1 MATPHIAAA
10 PDDLAPHVLMP
21 GDPRRAR
28 RIAERFFDGPRLV
41 TEVRGILG
49 YTGTYRGTP
58 VSVLASGMGMPSM
71 SIYATELA
79 RVYGAERI
87 VRVGTMG
94 SLQPEMV
101 RLGDVV
107 IASSA
112 HTDSAMSAFRIP
124 GIQLSHAPAYPL
136 LRAAA
141 DAADS
146 ILGARAGGARAHV
159 GPIFSSDAFYHPR
172 PELEEALATV
182 GTLGIEMEAAGLY
195 DVAAAEGVEALAICT
210 VSDYVIGPAES
221 MTSEQRE
228 STFEAMVELALAALQ
243 A

>member
-1 MATPHIAAA
+1 MATPHLAAD
-10 PDDLAPHVLMP
+10 PGDFAPHLLMP

-28 RIAERFFDGPRLV
+28 RIAERFLDAPRLV

-49 YTGTYRGTP
+49 YTGTHHGDP
-58 VSVLASGMGMPSM
+58 VSVLASGMGMPSLA
-71 SIYATELA
+71 IYATELA
-79 RVYGAERI
+79 RFYGVRRI

-94 SLQPEMV
+94 SLQPDAV

-112 HTDSAMSAFRIP
+112 HTDSAMSTFRVP
-124 GIQLSHAPAYPL
+124 GVGLSHAPAYPL

-141 DAADS
+141 DAA
-146 ILGARAGGARAHV
+146 GRAGFGTGGARAHV
-159 GPIFSSDAFYHPR
+159 GPVFSSDAFYHPR
-172 PELEEALATV
+172 PELEQALAAI
-182 GTLGIEMEAAGLY
+182 GTLGVEMEAAGLY

-210 VSDYVIGPAES
+210 VSDYVIGPDES
-221 MTSEQRE
+221 MSAEDRE
-228 STFEAMVELALAALQ
+228 STFDASVELALAAVR

>member
-1 MATPHIAAA
+1 MATPHIAAE
-10 PDDLAPHVLMP
+10 PDDFAPHVLMP
-21 GDPRRAR
+21 GDPRRAQ

-49 YTGTYRGTP
+49 FTGTHGGAP
-58 VSVLASGMGMPSM
+58 VSVLASGMGMPSL

-79 RVYGAERI
+79 RFYGVERI

-94 SLQPEMV
+94 SLQPERV

-112 HTDSAMSAFRIP
+112 HTDSAMSGLRIP

-141 DAADS
+141 DAAAAS
-146 ILGARAGGARAHV
+146 GARTHV

-172 PELEEALATV
+172 PELEAALASV

-195 DVAAAEGVEALAICT
+195 DVAAAEGFEALAVCT
-210 VSDYVIGPAES
+210 VSDYVIGPPES
-221 MTSEQRE
+221 MTAEQRE
-228 STFEAMVELALAALQ
+228 STFDATVELALAALRG
-243 A
+243 

>member
-10 PDDLAPHVLMP
+10 PGEIAPHVLMP
-21 GDPRRAR
+21 GDPRRAQ
-28 RIAERFFDGPRLV
+28 RIAERFFDAPRLV
-41 TEVRGILG
+41 TDVRGILG
-49 YTGTYRGTP
+49 FTGTHRGRPITAM
-58 VSVLASGMGMPSM
+58 ASGMGMPSM

-79 RVYGAERI
+79 REYGAERI

-94 SLQPEMV
+94 TLQPATIA
-101 RLGDVV
+101 LGDVV

-112 HTDSAMSAFRIP
+112 HTDSAMSGFRAP
-124 GIQLSHAPAYPL
+124 GLHLSLAPAYPL

-141 DAADS
+141 DAAAAS
-146 ILGARAGGARAHV
+146 GARVHV
-159 GPIFSSDAFYHPR
+159 GPVFSSDAFYHPR
-172 PELEEALATV
+172 PELETSLTAL

-195 DVAAAEGVEALAICT
+195 DVAAAEGFEALAICT

-228 STFEAMVELALAALQ
+228 TTFEAMVELALAAVQ
-243 A
+243 S

>member
-10 PDDLAPHVLMP
+10 SGDLAPHVLMP
-21 GDPRRAR
+21 GDPRRAQ
-28 RIAERFFDGPRLV
+28 RIAERFFEGPRLV

-49 YTGTYRGTP
+49 YTGTHRGAP
-58 VSVLASGMGMPSM
+58 VSVMASGMGMPSL

-79 RVYGAERI
+79 RFYGVERI

-94 SLQPEMV
+94 SLQPERV

-112 HTDSAMSAFRIP
+112 HTDNAMSGFRIP
-124 GIQLSHAPAYPL
+124 GIRLSHAPAYPL

-141 DAADS
+141 DAALS
-146 ILGARAGGARAHV
+146 AGARAHV

-172 PELEEALATV
+172 PELEEALAAV

-195 DVAAAEGVEALAICT
+195 DVAAAEGFEALAICT

-228 STFEAMVELALAALQ
+228 STFEAMVELALAAVRS
-243 A
+243 

>member
-1 MATPHIAAA
+1 
-10 PDDLAPHVLMP
+10 MP
-21 GDPRRAR
+21 GDPRRAQ
-28 RIAERFFDGPRLV
+28 RIAERFFDDPRLV

-49 YTGTYRGTP
+49 FTGTYRGRPITAM
-58 VSVLASGMGMPSM
+58 ASGMGMPSL

-79 RVYGAERI
+79 RFYGVERI

-94 SLQPEMV
+94 SLQPETV

-112 HTDSAMSAFRIP
+112 HTDNAMSGFRIP
-124 GIQLSHAPAYPL
+124 GLQLSHAPAYPL

-141 DAADS
+141 DAAAAS
-146 ILGARAGGARAHV
+146 GARAHV

-172 PELEEALATV
+172 PELEAALASV

-210 VSDYVIGPAES
+210 VSDYVIGPEES
-221 MTSEQRE
+221 MTSDERE
-228 STFEAMVELALAALQ
+228 STFEAMVELALAAVQ
-243 A
+243 S

>member
-10 PDDLAPHVLMP
+10 PGDFAPHVLMP

-28 RIAERFFDGPRLV
+28 RIAERFFDAPRLV

-49 YTGTYRGTP
+49 FTGEHAGRP
-58 VSVLASGMGMPSM
+58 VSVLASGMGMPSLA
-71 SIYATELA
+71 IYATELA
-79 RVYGAERI
+79 RFYGVRRI

-94 SLQPEMV
+94 SLQPEKV

-112 HTDSAMSAFRIP
+112 HTDSAMSGFRVP
-124 GIQLSHAPAYPL
+124 GVTLSHAAAYPL
-136 LRAAA
+136 LQAAA
-141 DAADS
+141 DAAAVS
-146 ILGARAGGARAHV
+146 GARAHV
-159 GPIFSSDAFYHPR
+159 GPVFSSDAFYHPR
-172 PELEEALATV
+172 PDIERALAAV
-182 GTLGIEMEAAGLY
+182 GTLGVEMEAAGLY

-210 VSDYVIGPAES
+210 VSDYVIGPEES
-221 MTSEQRE
+221 MSADERE
-228 STFEAMVELALAALQ
+228 STFDASVELALAALS

>member
-1 MATPHIAAA
+1 
-10 PDDLAPHVLMP
+10 MP

-28 RIAERFFDGPRLV
+28 RIAERFFAEPRLV

-49 YTGTYRGTP
+49 YTGSYRGAP
-58 VSVLASGMGMPSM
+58 VSVLASGMGMPSLV
-71 SIYATELA
+71 IYATELA

-94 SLQPEMV
+94 SLQPDTV

-112 HTDSAMSAFRIP
+112 HTDSAMSGFRIP
-124 GIQLSHAPAYPL
+124 GIRLSHVPAYPL

-141 DAADS
+141 DAAEAS
-146 ILGARAGGARAHV
+146 AFVTGGARAHV

-172 PELEEALATV
+172 PELEEALARV

-228 STFEAMVELALAALQ
+228 STFEAMVELALAAVQ

>member
-1 MATPHIAAA
+1 
-10 PDDLAPHVLMP
+10 MP

-28 RIAERFFDGPRLV
+28 RIAERFFDEPRLV

-49 YTGTYRGTP
+49 YTGAYRGAP
-58 VSVLASGMGMPSM
+58 VSVLASGMGMPSL

-94 SLQPEMV
+94 SLQPETV

-112 HTDSAMSAFRIP
+112 HTDSAMSTFRIP

-141 DAADS
+141 DAAAGS
-146 ILGARAGGARAHV
+146 ALAGGARVHI

-210 VSDYVIGPAES
+210 VSDYVIGPDES
-221 MTSEQRE
+221 MSSEQRE
-228 STFEAMVELALAALQ
+228 ATFEAMVELALAAVQ

>member
-1 MATPHIAAA
+1 MATPHIAADAGDIA
-10 PDDLAPHVLMP
+10 PQVLMP
-21 GDPRRAR
+21 GDPRRAQ
-28 RIAERFFDGPRLV
+28 RIAERFFESPRLV

-49 YTGTYRGTP
+49 FTGSYRGRPITAM
-58 VSVLASGMGMPSM
+58 ASGMGMPSLT
-71 SIYATELA
+71 IYATELA
-79 RVYGAERI
+79 RFYGVERI

-94 SLQPEMV
+94 SLQPETV

-112 HTDSAMSAFRIP
+112 HTDSAMSGFRIP

-141 DAADS
+141 DAAAAS
-146 ILGARAGGARAHV
+146 GARAHV

-172 PELEEALATV
+172 PELEAALASV
-182 GTLGIEMEAAGLY
+182 GALGIEMEAAGLY
-195 DVAAAEGVEALAICT
+195 DVAAAEGLEALAICT
-210 VSDYVIGPAES
+210 VSDYVIGPGDS

-228 STFEAMVELALAALQ
+228 STFEAMVELALAAVQ
-243 A
+243 S

>member
-1 MATPHIAAA
+1 MATPHIAAE
-10 PDDLAPHVLMP
+10 PGDLAPHVLMP
-21 GDPRRAR
+21 GDPRRAQ
-28 RIAERFFDGPRLV
+28 RIADRFLEGPYLV
-41 TEVRGILG
+41 TDVRGILG
-49 YTGTYRGTP
+49 YTGTVRGAP
-58 VSVLASGMGMPSM
+58 VSVVASGMGMPSLT
-71 SIYATELA
+71 IYATELA
-79 RVYGAERI
+79 RVYGVERI

-94 SLQPEMV
+94 SLQPETV

-112 HTDSAMSAFRIP
+112 HTDSAMSGFRVP
-124 GIQLSHAPAYPL
+124 GIHLSHAPAYPL

-141 DAADS
+141 DAA
-146 ILGARAGGARAHV
+146 AGSAFDTAGARAHV

-172 PELEEALATV
+172 PELEAALAAV

-221 MTSEQRE
+221 MTAEQRE
-228 STFEAMVELALAALQ
+228 STFEAMVELALAAVQ
-243 A
+243 S

>member
-1 MATPHIAAA
+1 MATPHIDAS
-10 PDDLAPHVLMP
+10 PGDLAPHVLMP

-28 RIAERFFDGPRLV
+28 RIAERFFTAPRLV

-49 YTGTYRGTP
+49 YTGSYRGEP
-58 VSVLASGMGMPSM
+58 VSVLASGMGMPSLA
-71 SIYATELA
+71 IYATELA
-79 RVYGAERI
+79 RFYGARRI

-94 SLQPEMV
+94 SLQPETV

-112 HTDSAMSAFRIP
+112 HTDNAMSTFRVP
-124 GIQLSHAPAYPL
+124 GVHLSHAPAYPL

-141 DAADS
+141 DAAEAS
-146 ILGARAGGARAHV
+146 GARVHV
-159 GPIFSSDAFYHPR
+159 GPVFSSDAFYHPR
-172 PELEEALATV
+172 QELGQALAAV

-195 DVAAAEGVEALAICT
+195 DVAAAEGVQALAICT
-210 VSDYVIGPAES
+210 VSDYVIGPRES
-221 MTSEQRE
+221 MSSEERE
-228 STFEAMVELALAALQ
+228 STFEAMVELALAAVQ

>member
-1 MATPHIAAA
+1 MATPHIAAE
-10 PDDLAPHVLMP
+10 PGELAPHVLMP

-28 RIAERFFDGPRLV
+28 RIAERFLVEPRLV

-49 YTGTYRGTP
+49 YTGSYRGAP
-58 VSVLASGMGMPSM
+58 VSVLASGMGMPSLA
-71 SIYATELA
+71 IYATELA
-79 RVYGAERI
+79 RVYGSERI
-87 VRVGTMG
+87 VRVGTVG
-94 SLQPEMV
+94 SLQPDTV
-101 RLGDVV
+101 RLGEVV

-112 HTDSAMSAFRIP
+112 HTDSAMSGFRIP

-136 LRAAA
+136 LRAAV
-141 DAADS
+141 DAASAFVTGD
-146 ILGARAGGARAHV
+146 ARVHI

-172 PELEEALATV
+172 PGLGEALARV

-210 VSDYVIGPAES
+210 VSDYVIGPADS

-228 STFEAMVELALAALQ
+228 STFEAMVELALAAVQ

>member
-1 MATPHIAAA
+1 MATSHIAAEPGDIA
-10 PDDLAPHVLMP
+10 PRVLMP

-28 RIAERFFDGPRLV
+28 RIAERFFDEPRLV

-49 YTGTYRGTP
+49 FTGTYRGAPITAM
-58 VSVLASGMGMPSM
+58 ASGMGMPSL

-79 RVYGAERI
+79 RFYGVRRI

-94 SLQPEMV
+94 SLQPDMV

-112 HTDSAMSAFRIP
+112 HTDSAMSGFRIP
-124 GIQLSHAPAYPL
+124 GLQLSKAPAYPL

-141 DAADS
+141 DAAVAS
-146 ILGARAGGARAHV
+146 GARAHV

-172 PELEEALATV
+172 PELEEALAGV

-195 DVAAAEGVEALAICT
+195 DVAAAEGFEALAICT
-210 VSDYVIGPAES
+210 VSDYVIGPDVS
-221 MTSEQRE
+221 MTSDERE
-228 STFEAMVELALAALQ
+228 STFDAMVELALAAVE

>member
-1 MATPHIAAA
+1 MPTPHIAAA
-10 PDDLAPHVLMP
+10 SDDIAPHVLMP

-28 RIAERFFDGPRLV
+28 RIAERFFDRPRLV

-49 YTGTYRGTP
+49 FTGTYRGRP
-58 VSVLASGMGMPSM
+58 VTAMASGMGMPSL

-79 RVYGAERI
+79 RFYGVERI

-94 SLQPEMV
+94 SLQPETV

-112 HTDSAMSAFRIP
+112 HTDSAMSGFRIP
-124 GIQLSHAPAYPL
+124 GLQLSHAPAYPL

-141 DAADS
+141 DAADAS
-146 ILGARAGGARAHV
+146 AFTHGGARAHV

-172 PELEEALATV
+172 PELEAALASV

-195 DVAAAEGVEALAICT
+195 DVAAAEAFEALAICT
-210 VSDYVIGPAES
+210 VSDYVIGPEES

-228 STFEAMVELALAALQ
+228 STFEAMVELALAAVQ
-243 A
+243 S

>member
-1 MATPHIAAA
+1 MATPHIDAS
-10 PDDLAPHVLMP
+10 PGDVAPHVLMP
-21 GDPRRAR
+21 GDPRRAQ
-28 RIAERFFDGPRLV
+28 RIAERFFEAPRLV

-49 YTGTYRGTP
+49 FTGTYRGRPITAM
-58 VSVLASGMGMPSM
+58 ASGMGMPSL

-79 RVYGAERI
+79 RFYGVERI

-94 SLQPEMV
+94 SLQPETV

-112 HTDSAMSAFRIP
+112 HTDNAMSGFRIP
-124 GIQLSHAPAYPL
+124 GLQLSHAPAYPL

-141 DAADS
+141 DAAATS
-146 ILGARAGGARAHV
+146 GARAHV

-172 PELEEALATV
+172 PELEAALASV

-195 DVAAAEGVEALAICT
+195 DVAAAEGFEALAICT
-210 VSDYVIGPAES
+210 VSDYVIGPEES
-221 MTSEQRE
+221 MTSVQRE
-228 STFEAMVELALAALQ
+228 STFEAMVELALAAVQ
-243 A
+243 S

>member
-1 MATPHIAAA
+1 
-10 PDDLAPHVLMP
+10 MP
-21 GDPRRAR
+21 GDPRRAQ
-28 RIAERFFDGPRLV
+28 RIAERFFESPRLV

-49 YTGTYRGTP
+49 FTGSYRGRPITAM
-58 VSVLASGMGMPSM
+58 ASGMGMPSL

-79 RVYGAERI
+79 RFYGVKRI

-94 SLQPEMV
+94 SLQPETV

-112 HTDSAMSAFRIP
+112 HTDNAMSGLRIP

-136 LRAAA
+136 LRAAV
-141 DAADS
+141 DAAATS
-146 ILGARAGGARAHV
+146 GARAHV

-172 PELEEALATV
+172 PELEAALASV

-195 DVAAAEGVEALAICT
+195 DVAAAEGFEALAICT
-210 VSDYVIGPAES
+210 VSDYVIGLADS

-228 STFEAMVELALAALQ
+228 STFEAMAELALAAVQ
-243 A
+243 S